1 MILGWLGT
9 GPLSLRGGCFEPLFS
24 DGIPARKGNGG
35 CSFGRA
41 EAQNTPTKY
50 AMKFLRIEKSLT
62 SAENVVLT
70 IVNRREGAT
79 LLSADECHS
88 IEVRASDLRGL
99 IGVEVPGHLSVV
111 DEMALSA
118 LEHTAE
124 DQIAREEYPVEDRI
138 TPGTVQGL

>member
-1 MILGWLGT
+1 
-9 GPLSLRGGCFEPLFS
+9 
-24 DGIPARKGNGG
+24 
-35 CSFGRA
+35 
-41 EAQNTPTKY
+41 
-50 AMKFLRIEKSLT
+50 MKFLRIEKSLT

-79 LLSADECHS
+79 LLSVDECHS

-99 IGVEVPGHLSVV
+99 IGVGVGVPGHLSVV
-111 DEMALSA
+111 DEMALA
-118 LEHTAE
+118 HLEDMAE

>member
-1 MILGWLGT
+1 
-9 GPLSLRGGCFEPLFS
+9 
-24 DGIPARKGNGG
+24 
-35 CSFGRA
+35 
-41 EAQNTPTKY
+41 
-50 AMKFLRIEKSLT
+50 MKFLRIEKSLT

-79 LLSADECHS
+79 LLSVDECHS

-111 DEMALSA
+111 DEMALSH
-118 LEHTAE
+118 LEDMAE
-124 DQIAREEYPVEDRI
+124 DQIAREEYPVEDQI

>member
-1 MILGWLGT
+1 
-9 GPLSLRGGCFEPLFS
+9 
-24 DGIPARKGNGG
+24 
-35 CSFGRA
+35 
-41 EAQNTPTKY
+41 
-50 AMKFLRIEKSLT
+50 MKFLRIENSLT

-79 LLSADECHS
+79 LLNVDGCHS

-111 DEMALSA
+111 DERALA
-118 LEHTAE
+118 HLEDMAE
-124 DQIAREEYPVEDRI
+124 DQIAREEYPVEGQI